1 MLFHGLRRLAGLMIA
16 FALISAVAT
25 NGGPGL
31 AARSMTGKSENGWAF
46 FRLSQTGRR
55 SLSDLFQEYVDQT
68 SADIDE
74 DQVTDESIVNGT
86 STFEDDDD
94 DEDDES

>member
-31 AARSMTGKSENGWAF
+31 AARSMTGYLSAF
-46 FRLSQTGRR
+46 DAAEGGDYAKADAIGTDLSRQWDHLRLQVVQV
-55 SLSDLFQEYVDQT
+55 LHQAEKV
-68 SADIDE
+68 
-74 DQVTDESIVNGT
+74 VTDLAPH
-86 STFEDDDD
+86 
-94 DEDDES
+94 